1 MLHHLENT
9 LLFLPPGA
17 ASPHHAQGRLSVN
30 ARLRISPPLS
40 FYSNTACGNLSVYI
54 YKSGGRLM

>member
-30 ARLRISPPLS
+30 ARLRISPLCLS
-40 FYSNTACGNLSVYI
+40 IRILPAVISRCTFIKAAEG
-54 YKSGGRLM
+54 